1 MNVTLPEKEGIKKG
15 QIILYI
21 SIILIC
27 VISVIV
33 AFYVQFYARID
44 LIGLIGFKDEQVLG
58 NKTTDET
65 VNLETEFSNL
75 FTNSINNYNGEN
87 DNKKKEEEKDLVYTE

>member
-15 QIILYI
+15 QIILYV

-27 VISVIV
+27 IICVIV

-44 LIGLIGFKDEQVLG
+44 LAGLVGMGEESPYG
-58 NKTTDET
+58 NKTEEEQI
-65 VNLETEFSNL
+65 NLETNFAQL
-75 FTNSINNYNGEN
+75 FTNSLI
-87 DNKKKEEEKDLVYTE
+87 